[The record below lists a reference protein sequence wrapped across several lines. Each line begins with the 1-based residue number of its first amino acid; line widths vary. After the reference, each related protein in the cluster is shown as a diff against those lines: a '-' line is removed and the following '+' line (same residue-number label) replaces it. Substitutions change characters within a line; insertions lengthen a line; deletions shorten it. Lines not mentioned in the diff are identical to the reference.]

1 MLQIAHGLTEYG
13 QRYEDFAEFLTGYG
27 YAVAVN
33 DVIGHGESVTPGE
46 EPVHIEKWEHT
57 VKDFG
62 TCRRRTEE
70 RFGGLPYYML
80 GFSLGSFIL
89 HSYLTEHAQGI
100 QGVILAGTGMI
111 PGSMTCGFFYQFLSG
126 MEYVNQHRKELKL
139 QAPVL
144 LISSARDPVGD
155 FGKGVEKLYSRYRK
169 MGITVELKL
178 IPEYRH
184 DILHDGCRREVWEYI
199 REWMESRGGC
209 A

>member
-1 MLQIAHGLTEYG
+1 
-13 QRYEDFAEFLTGYG
+13 
-27 YAVAVN
+27 
-33 DVIGHGESVTPGE
+33 
-46 EPVHIEKWEHT
+46 
-57 VKDFG
+57 
-62 TCRRRTEE
+62 
-70 RFGGLPYYML
+70 
-80 GFSLGSFIL
+80 
-89 HSYLTEHAQGI
+89 
-100 QGVILAGTGMI
+100 
-111 PGSMTCGFFYQFLSG
+111 MTCGFFYQFLSG
-126 MEYVNQHRKELKL
+126 RKYVNQHRKELKL

-144 LISSARDPVGD
+144 LISGARDPVGD